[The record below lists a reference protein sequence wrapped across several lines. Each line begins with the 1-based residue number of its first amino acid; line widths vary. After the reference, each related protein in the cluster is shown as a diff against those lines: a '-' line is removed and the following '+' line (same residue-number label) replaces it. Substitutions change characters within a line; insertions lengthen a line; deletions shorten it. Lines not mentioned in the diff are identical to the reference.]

1 MLTVFYGRIQ
11 LVISIFIQSLF
22 YIDVG
27 VLYMISIHCVY
38 MYYYLC
44 MYILFCNGAA
54 WKNSLYTACKR
65 LQNFQ
70 WVFHKC
76 GSKIGNEVH
85 GIFKFSYTIVTEVN
99 ELLYD
104 YFKHILSG
112 LLSAFRKKYEC
123 HHILTRIFGL

>member
-1 MLTVFYGRIQ
+1 MLTAFYGRIQ

-85 GIFKFSYTIVTEVN
+85 IKEGENIVYTMYTQR
-99 ELLYD
+99 LWHYPTY
-104 YFKHILSG
+104 YF
-112 LLSAFRKKYEC
+112 
-123 HHILTRIFGL
+123 